1 MANNNLTATKSEL
14 INKLITAKQLMDAGK
29 LTDGS
34 FIPTIEKA
42 SSNDM
47 DVYNAMTPYLE
58 GNANSPVDSRV
69 MDIYRTVPQ
78 YGSDRFK
85 TITDRFNQ
93 IGSRL
98 IENPN
103 DQSVNNEF
111 TKAKLAS
118 LSPTVMA
125 QYAQQYNLYNKS
137 KNIPLS
143 IQMEELPNG
152 TKVWTMKNT
161 IPQTYQMQPSYYMQ
175 NPKVM
180 EQNSMNADAVA
191 NIVANRLKSGAK
203 ENWQSMTPTQ
213 AGFIA
218 KTIGLKGTSPN
229 DIQQWINENPN
240 RANLIRV
247 QDGKILVNNVIN
259 PTATNNPN
267 D

>member
-1 MANNNLTATKSEL
+1 
-14 INKLITAKQLMDAGK
+14 MDAGK

-47 DVYNAMTPYLE
+47 DVYNVMIPYFS
-58 GNANSPVDSRV
+58 GIAGDKPDPKA
-69 MDIYRTVPQ
+69 MDIYRQAPT
-78 YGSDRFK
+78 YGGNRFMSVVN
-85 TITDRFNQ
+85 RFND
-93 IGSRL
+93 IGQRL
-98 IENPN
+98 INNPDN
-103 DQSVNNEF
+103 PDIGNEF
-111 TKAKLAS
+111 TKARIAS
-118 LSPTVMA
+118 MSSDVMN
-125 QYAQQYNLYNKS
+125 QFVQQYNYYNKQ
-137 KNIPLS
+137 KKIPLAL
-143 IQMEELPNG
+143 QMEELPNG
-152 TKVWTMKNT
+152 TRIWTMKNT
-161 IPQTYQMQPSYYMQ
+161 TPQTYQMQPSYYMQ

>member
-69 MDIYRTVPQ
+69 MDIYRTAPQ

-118 LSPTVMA
+118 LSNESMSKFIES
-125 QYAQQYNLYNKS
+125 YNFYNKQHA
-137 KNIPLS
+137 IP
-143 IQMEELPNG
+143 IQINYQLLPNG
-152 TKVWTMKNT
+152 EK
-161 IPQTYQMQPSYYMQ
+161 
-175 NPKVM
+175 
-180 EQNSMNADAVA
+180 
-191 NIVANRLKSGAK
+191 
-203 ENWQSMTPTQ
+203 
-213 AGFIA
+213 
-218 KTIGLKGTSPN
+218 
-229 DIQQWINENPN
+229 
-240 RANLIRV
+240 
-247 QDGKILVNNVIN
+247 KISN
-259 PTATNNPN
+259 
-267 D
+267 